1 MFLEKLTVTLEAFD
15 EKLSV
20 QSRRGNMILEN
31 VDESSL
37 SVLEELPSGNKSL
50 CKCLQLT
57 VTFLAAEFGGGGA
70 LYTFIIKSFIFSF
83 TLLA

>member
-57 VTFLAAEFGGGGA
+57 VTFLAAEFGGGH
-70 LYTFIIKSFIFSF
+70 YIHS
-83 TLLA
+83 

>member
-20 QSRRGNMILEN
+20 QTRRGNMILEN
-31 VDESSL
+31 LDESSL
-37 SVLEELPSGNKSL
+37 RVLEELPSRNKSL

-57 VTFLAAEFGGGGA
+57 VTFLAAEFGGGA

-83 TLLA
+83 ILLA